1 MTDFEVVIPDSAYE
15 FDNFVEH
22 FDQQIKYS
30 NLKRAA
36 KIAQTEWDLSGGIL
50 SKGRVNIYRSA
61 NNIIVRVKSEIDIV
75 PIILIII
82 LSLLIGI
89 IFLVIASDNQKKID
103 SEVRRAIES
112 AKTKILMKAPTK
124 PASIRYVGKKKL
136 MDCPSCGEALYK
148 IGSFCPYC
156 GFKLEK
162 CIVCNLI
169 IGKDDEI
176 TKCPY
181 CSGIAHRDH
190 ILEYIKVKG
199 QCPICGKELKKYE
212 LV

>member
-112 AKTKILMKAPTK
+112 AKTKILMETRTK
-124 PASIRYVGKKKL
+124 TVSIPILDKEKI
-136 MDCPSCGEALYK
+136 MDCPGCGEALYEEAN
-148 IGSFCPYC
+148 FCPYC
-156 GFKLEK
+156 GFKLEN
-162 CIVCNLI
+162 CIVCNRI
-169 IGKDDEI
+169 IGKEDEI
-176 TKCPY
+176 TKCLH
-181 CSGIAHRDH
+181 CSGLAHRDH
-190 ILEYIKVKG
+190 LLEYIKVKG
-199 QCPICGKELKKYE
+199 RCPNCGKGLKKYE